1 MSDQQPKS
9 PNPLTGL
16 TGFQRD
22 LLVVTARVGPCK
34 GLEIKEMVNRSGYD
48 GVTHGRLYPNL
59 DILDNK
65 GLLEKSWR
73 EPDKRSNTYELTAE
87 GTDAL
92 ESYIQWTEE
101 TNE

>member
-1 MSDQQPKS
+1 MSDQQSKS

-34 GLEIKEMVNRSGYD
+34 GLDIKEMVNQSGYD
-48 GVTHGRLYPNL
+48 DVTHGRLYPNL
-59 DILDNK
+59 DTLSAK

-92 ESYIQWTEE
+92 ESYRSWMEG
-101 TNE
+101 NA